1 MRALLIKMA
10 IVIGAPAALAACATS
25 SVSTDSRMA
34 ESIIASQVSVAAD
47 AQREYAAIIAEDARI
62 SYQKNE
68 EMNTDVID
76 VDYIGKPLPLLQGF
90 STRYG
95 YNFIEI
101 GKRRDLRIINVR
113 MKSTNPEEVMRSIAH
128 QINYAGDIVLDKN
141 TRVIRL
147 VYKN

>member
-1 MRALLIKMA
+1 MRSLLNKFA
-10 IVIGAPAALAACATS
+10 IVVAAPMVLAACATTRVTS
-25 SVSTDSRMA
+25 DSRMA
-34 ESIIASQVSVAAD
+34 ESIIASQVTVAAD

-113 MKSTNPEEVMRSIAH
+113 MKSTTPEEVMRSVAH
-128 QINYAGDIVLDKN
+128 QINYAGDVVLDKN

-147 VYKN
+147 IYKN

>member
-1 MRALLIKMA
+1 MSNLFLKL
-10 IVIGAPAALAACATS
+10 VLAGTASVAFSACSTTN
-25 SVSTDSRMA
+25 VSTDAKMA
-34 ESIIASQVSVAAD
+34 ESIIATQVAVAAD
-47 AQREYAAIIAEDARI
+47 AQRDYSAILAEDARI

-68 EMNTDVID
+68 ELNYDVID

-95 YNFIEI
+95 YNFVEI

-113 MKSTNPEEVMRSIAH
+113 MKSTTPEEVMRSVAH
-128 QINYAGDIVLDKN
+128 QINYAGDVVLDKN